1 LTFDNFMR
9 SASWILALILAA
21 VAQPALAID
30 WLTAPS
36 YYTHDPVT
44 AERVNQYAAIG
55 PFYYYGRPDY
65 IKSGYRHYRST
76 IQAGGSADN
85 LHIVEEWGRPVIP
98 YEQWRFPYRPF
109 GSPYQDWGPPF
120 GGLGGSAWPGLGYPG
135 PWSGAGPIWG
145 GGPWGGGG
153 WGGKWDSHKGDG
165 KGDDHGGHG
174 HGHKSGP
181 YNFAQPWMDG
191 YWPEYDLHDRSR
203 YYEPYLA
210 PKK

>member
-1 LTFDNFMR
+1 MR
-9 SASWILALILAA
+9 FAPSILVLLLLAGSAAT
-21 VAQPALAID
+21 PALAID

-65 IKSGYRHYRST
+65 VKSGYRHYRSS

-120 GGLGGSAWPGLGYPG
+120 GGLGSTGFPFPTGDRSFGGGQFWGG
-135 PWSGAGPIWG
+135 PW

-153 WGGKWDSHKGDG
+153 GPWNGSNDS
-165 KGDDHGGHG
+165 GHD
-174 HGHKSGP
+174 HGHKDNFRP
-181 YNFAQPWMDG
+181 FNFAQPWVDG
-191 YWPEYDLHDRSR
+191 YWPEYDLNDRSR
-203 YYEPYLA
+203 YFEPYVA

>member
-1 LTFDNFMR
+1 MR
-9 SASWILALILAA
+9 FAPSILLLVLLVAGAAQSAH
-21 VAQPALAID
+21 AID

-36 YYTHDPVT
+36 YYTHDRVT

-85 LHIVEEWGRPVIP
+85 LHIVEEWGNPVIP

-120 GGLGGSAWPGLGYPG
+120 GGLGSTGFPFPTGDNT
-135 PWSGAGPIWG
+135 WG
-145 GGPWGGGG
+145 GGWGGPWGGGN
-153 WGGKWDSHKGDG
+153 WGGGTWGG
-165 KGDDHGGHG
+165 GNGGGGNWGGGH
-174 HGHKSGP
+174 KNNFQP
-181 YNFAQPWMDG
+181 FNFAQPWLDG
-191 YWPEYDLHDRSR
+191 YYPEYDLNDRSR

-210 PKK
+210 PKKQFPHQ

>member
-1 LTFDNFMR
+1 MR
-9 SASWILALILAA
+9 FVPSILIVALLACSAAT
-21 VAQPALAID
+21 PAHAID

-44 AERVNQYAAIG
+44 AERVSQYAAIG

-65 IKSGYRHYRST
+65 VKSGYRHYRST

-120 GGLGGSAWPGLGYPG
+120 GGLGSTGFPFPTGDR
-135 PWSGAGPIWG
+135 PWGG
-145 GGPWGGGG
+145 GGPWGGGNWG
-153 WGGKWDSHKGDG
+153 GGKW
-165 KGDDHGGHG
+165 GGGNG
-174 HGHKSGP
+174 HNDNFRP
-181 YNFAQPWMDG
+181 FNFAQPWMDG
-191 YWPEYDLHDRSR
+191 YYPEYDLNDRSQ
-203 YYEPYLA
+203 YFEPYVA